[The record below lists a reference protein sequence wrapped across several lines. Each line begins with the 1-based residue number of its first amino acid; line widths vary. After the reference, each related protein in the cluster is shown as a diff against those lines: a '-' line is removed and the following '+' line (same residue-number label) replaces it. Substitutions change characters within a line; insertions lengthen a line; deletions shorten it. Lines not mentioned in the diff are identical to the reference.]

1 MNSISRFSLES
12 HSGPYETW
20 PLKSRLLLD
29 GKLTGTSLAGYS
41 LLHQFEIADGC
52 FLVHDWDCPFE
63 EMTHFRLLDREL
75 RVLSSRGMGAPYAS
89 WLLTDFQAIDDGHF
103 EATFGDGD
111 RWDVSVRPRGVRYI
125 YPRIVLQ
132 RRQGSE
138 SANPA
143 A

>member
-1 MNSISRFSLES
+1 
-12 HSGPYETW
+12 
-20 PLKSRLLLD
+20 
-29 GKLTGTSLAGYS
+29 
-41 LLHQFEIADGC
+41 
-52 FLVHDWDCPFE
+52 
-63 EMTHFRLLDREL
+63 
-75 RVLSSRGMGAPYAS
+75 MGAPYAS
-89 WLLTDFQAIDDGHF
+89 WLLTDFQAIDDSHF

-111 RWDVSVRPRGVRYI
+111 RWDVSVRPRGVRYL